1 MGDELV
7 SAIETTAVASK
18 RSKIVRNLMDNV
30 LPLTG
35 LGVAAI
41 VNAARIGLLGYFFLK
56 LV

>member
-1 MGDELV
+1 M

-18 RSKIVRNLMDNV
+18 YSKIVRNLMDNV

-35 LGVAAI
+35 LGVAVI
-41 VNAARIGLLGYFFLK
+41 VNAAWIGLLGYFFLK